1 MSLVHALE
9 VATNITY
16 TENGAVTPETTGSC
30 CLDLFA
36 TIGALRHA
44 SEEELCRRFLRAYA
58 EDRDLAMK
66 ILFYARDVR
75 GGLGERR
82 AFRII
87 TRWLADYADTSVV
100 KNISNIPEYGRY
112 DDLLSLFGTNCEE
125 EVLRYIA
132 AQWKK
137 DMKALREGGSV
148 SLLGKWMPSV
158 NASNAQTRA
167 QGKKV
172 AQALHL
178 RPADYRKAVSALRKR
193 IHILENDL
201 RVKEYTFDYAQV
213 PSRALYKYRAAFI
226 RNDRERYTGFM
237 TKVTNGEVQMHTDN
251 LTPYDIVNS
260 IIDAP
265 NWWTP
270 GIKSMT
276 AEQRL
281 ALDATWKALP
291 DYTCGENALAV
302 VDISGSM
309 YMNTEPVPAAVAFSL
324 GIYYGEKNHG
334 PFKDRFITFSRKPQF
349 LEIKGKDIVDK
360 VAYCETFNEAA
371 NTDLEAVFRLIL
383 ETAKTHQVPQEDMP
397 ARIYIISDM
406 EFDSCVEHA
415 DLSNFRNM
423 ELLYRIS
430 GYTIPEVVFWN
441 VNSRNRQQPVT
452 MGQQGVALV
461 SGCTPRLFEMI
472 RSGNLSPYGCM
483 LDILNRDRYKNIV
496 A

>member
-1 MSLVHALE
+1 MRRMIMSLVHALE

-16 TENGAVTPETTGSC
+16 TENGAVTLETTGSC

-148 SLLGKWMPSV
+148 SLLGKWLPSV

-172 AQALHL
+172 ARALHL

-237 TKVTNGEVQMHTDN
+237 TKVTNVEVQMHTDN
-251 LTPYDIVNS
+251 LTP
-260 IIDAP
+260 
-265 NWWTP
+265 
-270 GIKSMT
+270 
-276 AEQRL
+276 
-281 ALDATWKALP
+281 
-291 DYTCGENALAV
+291 
-302 VDISGSM
+302 
-309 YMNTEPVPAAVAFSL
+309 
-324 GIYYGEKNHG
+324 
-334 PFKDRFITFSRKPQF
+334 
-349 LEIKGKDIVDK
+349 
-360 VAYCETFNEAA
+360 
-371 NTDLEAVFRLIL
+371 
-383 ETAKTHQVPQEDMP
+383 
-397 ARIYIISDM
+397 
-406 EFDSCVEHA
+406 
-415 DLSNFRNM
+415 
-423 ELLYRIS
+423 
-430 GYTIPEVVFWN
+430 
-441 VNSRNRQQPVT
+441 
-452 MGQQGVALV
+452 
-461 SGCTPRLFEMI
+461 
-472 RSGNLSPYGCM
+472 
-483 LDILNRDRYKNIV
+483 
-496 A
+496 

>member
-1 MSLVHALE
+1 M
-9 VATNITY
+9 
-16 TENGAVTPETTGSC
+16 
-30 CLDLFA
+30 
-36 TIGALRHA
+36 
-44 SEEELCRRFLRAYA
+44 
-58 EDRDLAMK
+58 
-66 ILFYARDVR
+66 
-75 GGLGERR
+75 
-82 AFRII
+82 
-87 TRWLADYADTSVV
+87 
-100 KNISNIPEYGRY
+100 
-112 DDLLSLFGTNCEE
+112 
-125 EVLRYIA
+125 
-132 AQWKK
+132 
-137 DMKALREGGSV
+137 
-148 SLLGKWMPSV
+148 
-158 NASNAQTRA
+158 
-167 QGKKV
+167 
-172 AQALHL
+172 
-178 RPADYRKAVSALRKR
+178 
-193 IHILENDL
+193 
-201 RVKEYTFDYAQV
+201 
-213 PSRALYKYRAAFI
+213 
-226 RNDRERYTGFM
+226 
-237 TKVTNGEVQMHTDN
+237 
-251 LTPYDIVNS
+251 
-260 IIDAP
+260 
-265 NWWTP
+265 
-270 GIKSMT
+270 
-276 AEQRL
+276 
-281 ALDATWKALP
+281 
-291 DYTCGENALAV
+291 
-302 VDISGSM
+302 DISGSM

-423 ELLYRIS
+423 ELLYQIS